1 MATKSALI
9 TGITGQDGSYLA
21 ELLLGK
27 GYEVHGI
34 IRRSSSFNTERLDEI
49 YEDPHVGSRR
59 LFLHYGDLTD
69 ASALVN
75 LLRDVQ
81 PDEVYNLGAQS
92 HVKVSFETPE
102 YTGDVSGLGAMRL
115 LEAVRASRLDTRVY
129 QASTSELFGS
139 APPPQSER
147 TAFHP
152 RSPYG
157 VAKLYAFW
165 ATVNYREAYDMFA
178 VNGILFNHESPRRGE
193 TFVTRKITRAVA
205 RIKAGI
211 QERLYLG
218 NLESTRDWGYAPEY
232 VEGMWR
238 MLQVSEPDDFVLATG
253 VGATVEQ
260 FAEASFRVAGLDHR
274 EYVEVDSSY
283 YRPAE
288 VNYLLGDPAKAE
300 AVLEWRATTQWDEL
314 ARIMV
319 EADVQLVQDQLAG
332 RQVRVDR

>member
-1 MATKSALI
+1 VATKTALI

-27 GYEVHGI
+27 GYEVHGV
-34 IRRSSSFNTERLDEI
+34 IRRSSSFNTERLDGI
-49 YEDPHVGSRR
+49 YEDPHVESRR

-75 LLRDVQ
+75 LLRDVR

-102 YTGDVSGLGAMRL
+102 YTGDVTGLGAMRL
-115 LEAVRASRLDTRVY
+115 LEAVRAARIDARVY

-147 TAFHP
+147 TPFHP

-165 ATVNYREAYDMFA
+165 ATVNYREAYDLFA

-205 RIKAGI
+205 RINAGI

-218 NLESTRDWGYAPEY
+218 NMESTRDWGYAPEY

-238 MLQVSEPDDFVLATG
+238 MLQVDEPDDFVLATG
-253 VGATVEQ
+253 VGATVEE
-260 FAEASFRVAGLDHR
+260 FAEAAFRVVGLDHR

-300 AVLEWRATTQWDEL
+300 EALGWKAATHWEEL

>member
-49 YEDPHVGSRR
+49 YEDPHVESRR

-193 TFVTRKITRAVA
+193 TFVTRKISRAVA

-218 NLESTRDWGYAPEY
+218 NLQSTRDWGYAPEY

-274 EYVEVDSSY
+274 EHVEVDPSY

-300 AVLEWRATTQWDEL
+300 AVLEWRATTHWDEL

>member
-49 YEDPHVGSRR
+49 YEDPHVESRR

-75 LLRDVQ
+75 LLRDVR

-115 LEAVRASRLDTRVY
+115 LEAVRASRVDTRVY

-238 MLQVSEPDDFVLATG
+238 MLQVPEPDDFVLATG

-274 EYVEVDSSY
+274 DHVEVDPSY

>member
-49 YEDPHVGSRR
+49 YEDPHVESRR

-211 QERLYLG
+211 QDRLYLG

-274 EYVEVDSSY
+274 EHVEVDPSY

-300 AVLEWRATTQWDEL
+300 AVLEWRATTHWDEL

>member
-49 YEDPHVGSRR
+49 YEDPHVESRR

-75 LLRDVQ
+75 LLRDVR

-274 EYVEVDSSY
+274 EYVEVDPSY

>member
-1 MATKSALI
+1 MRRALI

-27 GYEVHGI
+27 GYEVHGL
-34 IRRSSSFNTERLDEI
+34 IRRASTFNTGRIDHL
-49 YEDPHVGSRR
+49 YRDPHDEGAN
-59 LFLHYGDLTD
+59 LTLHYGDLTD

-274 EYVEVDSSY
+274 DHVEIDPSY

-288 VNYLLGDPAKAE
+288 VNYLLGDPAKAG
-300 AVLEWRATTQWDEL
+300 AALEWQATTHWDEL